1 MATIKKIQAQ
11 NKILKEKLTID
22 FNPIVDVIIEY
33 RLTGELISMYN
44 ESKKEVNAKILQKV
58 SNELTRVKGIK
69 PNSTDFNK
77 VFALALNN
85 LGDEYIEDITN
96 EMNLKRAEGLVL
108 SFENAPTKDEIID
121 YFKTLND
128 DDKIVDMFYNNFM
141 MSCYDEFNALVI
153 KYENAMDKDE
163 KVGK

>member
-1 MATIKKIQAQ
+1 MATIRKIQAQ

-22 FNPIVDVIIEY
+22 FNPIKDVVIEY
-33 RLTGELISMYN
+33 QLTGELISIYN

-58 SNELTRVKGIK
+58 SGELARVKGIR

-85 LGDEYIEDITN
+85 LGDEYIEDITS
-96 EMNLKRAEGLVL
+96 EMNLERAEGLVL
-108 SFENAPTKDEIID
+108 SFENAPTKDEIIN

-141 MSCYDEFNALVI
+141 MSCYDEFTSLVM
-153 KYENAMDKDE
+153 KYEGATDEE